1 MFLQSSSFELNDHS
15 IHPDWQLFPDNAP
28 FTITILITKENII
41 TSKFSIAKNSDEEES
56 FIKDVAF
63 ALRNLDTSDLSD
75 SDRLEN
81 VVNTHAV
88 AIKHV
93 WRKNVKQTN
102 ITRHSK
108 IWWNE
113 DCN

>member
-15 IHPDWQLFPDNAP
+15 IYPDWQLFPDNAP
-28 FTITILITKENII
+28 FTITIPITKENII

-63 ALRNLDTSDLSD
+63 ALRNLNTSDLSD

-88 AIKHV
+88 TIKHV